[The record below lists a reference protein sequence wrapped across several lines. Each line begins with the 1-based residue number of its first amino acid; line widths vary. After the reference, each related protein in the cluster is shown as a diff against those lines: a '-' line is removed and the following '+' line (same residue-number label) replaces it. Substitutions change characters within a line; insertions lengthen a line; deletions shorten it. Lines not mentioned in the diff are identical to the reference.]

1 MEEDKELLKFMES
14 LELVH
19 RQFEA
24 TNEDFIRLS
33 LLRLEIQR
41 FVNHNRG
48 VYTLRPVCSF
58 ECSSQEANSMMDE
71 IVCSLEEAKLMMD
84 EMNYLI
90 SKLYYN
96 ILFE

>member
-1 MEEDKELLKFMES
+1 MEEEIGILVEDLVEEIVEKEEDKELAEYIES
-14 LELVH
+14 LDLVQ
-19 RQFEA
+19 RQFDA

-41 FVNHNRG
+41 FVNHSRG
-48 VYTLRPVCSF
+48 IFTIGP
-58 ECSSQEANSMMDE
+58 
-71 IVCSLEEAKLMMD
+71 VCSLEEAQLMMN
-84 EMNYLI
+84 EINYLV